1 MVHNLTRWNCGR
13 LHIKALSIEQWVE
26 RINTREMPALTST
39 VRMLEQLAEDDTS
52 SLQKLGQRVMH
63 DSALTTSILRVAN
76 SASYIGV
83 NRVTTVSRAAVVLGF
98 KAIKNICITTRLLGS
113 LLKNKDLD
121 SKVYQRLLK
130 LMARSFHAAI
140 LAKRMMADYDDDTQE
155 EAFIAAL
162 LYNLGESAFW
172 SMGGEMTVHLDRLLR
187 EAGKG
192 REQIVKDTLGVSF
205 DRLTSGLASSWHLS
219 DILLKA
225 LKDPQRRTP
234 ELQVIHLANK
244 CSAQLAGEGP
254 PGADPQALLRQMS
267 QASSIEPDA
276 MRQLLAGVADEAET
290 LLNSYGARA
299 LLPFIPRV
307 GRHFDRGA
315 GLAPVTM
322 EAREADLELQIKL
335 LRKLTLMASA
345 KPDFNQVL
353 QTTLQGIHRGL
364 GMDRAIFFMIAA
376 DKQSLA
382 PRQLYCHDSDRV
394 RQQFRVDISD
404 GDNVFFQAMNQLQ
417 PVKVADHQDPRWRNH
432 LPPAL
437 CRSTSPRGFFLAP
450 AVLDKQCLGL
460 FFADC
465 LETER
470 VVTEAQ
476 FAGFGHFCLQANLC
490 LAVALR
496 KA

>member
-1 MVHNLTRWNCGR
+1 M
-13 LHIKALSIEQWVE
+13 E
-26 RINTREMPALTST
+26 RINTQEMPALTST

-121 SKVYQRLLK
+121 PKVYQRLLK

-192 REQIVKDTLGVSF
+192 QEQIVRETLGVSF
-205 DRLTSGLASSWHLS
+205 DRLTIGLARSWHLS
-219 DILLKA
+219 DILIKA
-225 LKDPQRRTP
+225 LKDPRQRTP
-234 ELQVIHLANK
+234 ELQVIQLANQ

-254 PGADPQALLRQMS
+254 AGVDPQALLRQMS
-267 QASSIEPDA
+267 QASGIEPDT
-276 MRQLLAGVADEAET
+276 MRQVLAGCADEAEN

-299 LLPFIPRV
+299 LLPFVPRV
-307 GRHFDRGA
+307 GRQFDRGA
-315 GLAPVTM
+315 GRAP
-322 EAREADLELQIKL
+322 AAIDIREADLELQLKL
-335 LRKLTLMASA
+335 LRKLTLMATA

-382 PRQLYCHDSDRV
+382 PRQLYCTDSDRV
-394 RQQFRVDISD
+394 RHQFVVDISD
-404 GDNVFFQAMNQLQ
+404 GDNVFFQVMSLLQ
-417 PVKVADHQDPRWRNH
+417 PLKIAGHQDPQWRQH

-437 CRSTSPRGFFLAP
+437 CQSTSSRGFFLAP
-450 AVLDKQCLGL
+450 AVLDKQCLGV

-465 LETER
+465 QETDR
-470 VVTEAQ
+470 PVTEAQ
-476 FAGFGHFCLQANLC
+476 FAGFTHFCQQANLC

-496 KA
+496 KV